1 MPGKFTKENTYV
13 SAAYNAHLIATP
25 DEAAKVV
32 DLETYVERLCS
43 FITAEIAAGRM
54 FWSYE
59 LPSDNTMRGWYLKYR
74 QQTGGLIKNKKKKR
88 KS

>member
-25 DEAAKVV
+25 DEAAKVG
-32 DLETYVERLCS
+32 DLETYIERLCS

-74 QQTGGLIKNKKKKR
+74 KQIGGVSKKKK
-88 KS
+88 KSAQS